1 NDLGLNFVRT
11 QLVTIPGASVPY
23 PYGGKQRQIMVDL
36 VPPLLQSKGLAP
48 GDVVNAISQQNLI
61 LPSCTAKIGP
71 FEYDVDLNAS
81 PNNVEE
87 LNDLPIK
94 QVGNS
99 TIYVRDVAHVRDG
112 FGPQTNVVRLDGQ
125 RGSLV
130 TILKTGSA
138 STLDIVKGV
147 REMLPKL

>member
-1 NDLGLNFVRT
+1 
-11 QLVTIPGASVPY
+11 
-23 PYGGKQRQIMVDL
+23 QRQIMVDL

-48 GDVVNAISQQNLI
+48 GDVVSAISQQNLI
-61 LPSCTAKIGP
+61 LPSGTAKIGP

-81 PNNVEE
+81 PKKVEE

-99 TIYVRDVAHVRDG
+99 TIYVRDVAQGRDG

-147 REMLPKL
+147 REMLPKLASTLPSDLKMQPLADQSIFVRAAV